1 MHRIGTSD
9 PASRIGTQEIGA
21 SDPAS
26 RIGTQETGTSDPTIK
41 IGTQKSLRTYF
52 YYLLST
58 GRISCTYFCLEI
70 ACHLV
75 SHLLSLLSS
84 DCCEVLGVVGID
96 DGT

>member
-26 RIGTQETGTSDPTIK
+26 RIRTQEIGTSDPTIK

-52 YYLLST
+52 YCLLSA
-58 GRISCTYFCLEI
+58 GRISCTYFFLEI

-75 SHLLSLLSS
+75 SHLLSLLCSHS
-84 DCCEVLGVVGID
+84 CEALGVVGID
-96 DGT
+96 DST

>member
-21 SDPAS
+21 SDPAA
-26 RIGTQETGTSDPTIK
+26 RIRTQEIGTSDPTIK

-52 YYLLST
+52 YYLFST
-58 GRISCTYFCLEI
+58 GRISCTYLFLEI

-75 SHLLSLLSS
+75 SHLLSLLCSDSS
-84 DCCEVLGVVGID
+84 EVLGVVSID